1 MNDQRFQDIP
11 LSIKADAAFRQAVK
25 KVIQQAAQT
34 ATPIIVWE
42 ENRIKV
48 IPKDQFKKMLV
59 EDQTEDRPIS

>member
-11 LSIKADAAFRQAVK
+11 LSIKADAAFRQAMK

-42 ENRIKV
+42 ENRIKE
-48 IPKDQFKKMLV
+48 IP
-59 EDQTEDRPIS
+59 EDQLKTILAEDQPEDRPIS